1 MLRRYAFARMLFVL
15 LTAIFFCGLLPASA
29 QAADKNAPQEEANA
43 AKPKKKKK
51 KDKKEQKDKEEMLPA
66 VKELD
71 KGKDKD
77 KEKEEVDPLLAEFDL
92 PAKEPRLPD
101 SYISSAQRKY
111 KEAHKNL
118 IELLK
123 LIHERE
129 TLAEAGGTERE
140 MKKNE
145 REIEKLD
152 KKIGKLKRDIVKD
165 VKRDYK
171 TCTAKLKALKA
182 EKERNDKAVA
192 AAQEAGN
199 DNKATKLAQAFA
211 KKGQS
216 IENLEYAIMEIQY
229 FLFWDPKKRVN
240 TLSAP

>member
-15 LTAIFFCGLLPASA
+15 LTAIFFCGLLQASA
-29 QAADKNAPQEEANA
+29 QAADKNAQQEETNA

-71 KGKDKD
+71 KGKDK
-77 KEKEEVDPLLAEFDL
+77 EKEEVDPLLAEFNL
-92 PAKEPRLPD
+92 PAKEPLLPE
-101 SYISSAQRKY
+101 SYITNAQRKY

-123 LIHERE
+123 LIQERDM
-129 TLAEAGGTERE
+129 LAEAGGSERE